1 MINRIK
7 ICTGPGCKAWDA
19 ECMAK
24 RLQVMDKTSE
34 IIEVTCMD
42 KCGGGASVRLKDR
55 GKVFK
60 LRDKDELPYLV
71 KGDERFLTQAC

>member
-24 RLQVMDKTSE
+24 RLQVMDTTSE
-34 IIEVTCMD
+34 ILGVTCMN
-42 KCGGGASVRLKDR
+42 KCGGGCSVRLKDR
-55 GKVFK
+55 GKIFK
-60 LRDKDELPYLV
+60 LRDMSELVNVV
-71 KGDERFLTQAC
+71 KGYEDSLIQAY